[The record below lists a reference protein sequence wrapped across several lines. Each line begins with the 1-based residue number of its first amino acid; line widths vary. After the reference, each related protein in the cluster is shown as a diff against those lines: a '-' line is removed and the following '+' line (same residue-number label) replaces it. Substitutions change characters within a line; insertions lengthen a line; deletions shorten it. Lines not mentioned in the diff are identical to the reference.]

1 MIKNMRLIEY
11 MAVLADVKQVLSN
24 YEIEKKAAEMEIT
37 EIFHNQYFYKTLGG
51 FVNAYGSKRFKQAC
65 ESAKMRLEECYA
77 DYIDADYIDT
87 DFYSIKQV
95 LRKIDEILK

>member
-1 MIKNMRLIEY
+1 MKLR
-11 MAVLADVKQVLSN
+11 
-24 YEIEKKAAEMEIT
+24 KKLLKWKSQKFFIINT
-37 EIFHNQYFYKTLGG
+37 FIKTLGG

>member
-1 MIKNMRLIEY
+1 MSRYSKAQLYAISKSYSNKRKN
-11 MAVLADVKQVLSN
+11 
-24 YEIEKKAAEMEIT
+24 EIEKKAAEMEIT